1 MNYNDYNRFQQ
12 QEPVIE
18 TEHFT
23 VSEPVKAKKRH
34 LGVKIVAGCLV
45 CALVG
50 GIAGGAGVMVAT
62 SQQTATA
69 DETTL
74 YEGSRPTSA
83 VSMTHVDGSTILTPE
98 EIYNANLAAIVGVNG
113 NVTTN
118 VWGQTVRNATSGSG
132 FVVSTDGYIITNYH
146 VIDGVEDITVS
157 FADGSTYDAV
167 VVGGEEEN
175 DIAVLKIEAE
185 GLTAVV
191 LGDSDALSVGEPVVA
206 IGNPLGELTF
216 SLTVGYVSAKDRS
229 ITVDD
234 GTIMNMIQ
242 TDVAINS
249 GNSGGPLF
257 DQYGQVVGIVS
268 AKYSG
273 SSSSSTTIEG
283 IGFAIPFADVDNMV
297 TDIIEYGYVTGKPNV
312 GVLMND
318 VDSTASMRYGIPQ
331 GVYVEA
337 VLEGSCADAAGI
349 TQGDIIT
356 GVDESLITTSDQLSS
371 AIKTYRAGDSVT
383 FEVYRNGETMT
394 VEAIL
399 DESNQDRT
407 DDMEALYNSYLEAY
421 QEQYQQQQQQ
431 SSSWPN
437 GW

>member
-216 SLTVGYVSAKDRS
+216 SLTVGYVSAKDRNV
-229 ITVDD
+229 TVDD